1 LDIEALPQSAL
12 QVTLLSEERLYRLH
26 WLSRILDTALSIPGT
41 SLRFGLDGVLGL
53 IPGIGDPMGA
63 LLSSYVIFES
73 ARVGAP
79 KRLLLRMIGNVALES
94 LIGVIPLL
102 GDLFDFGWKANVRN
116 LALLRANQ
124 HVLMPYDRSPWQI
137 ILWIVLAL
145 FVVLAI
151 FTTVSFF
158 VLRFLYQMIIS

>member
-1 LDIEALPQSAL
+1 MNTNLPQQEQ
-12 QVTLLSEERLYRLH
+12 QVTVLSEDRLYRLN
-26 WLSRILDTALSIPGT
+26 WLSRILDTAFPIPGT
-41 SLRFGLDGVLGL
+41 SLRFGLDGIVGL
-53 IPGIGDPMGA
+53 IPGIGDPVGA

-124 HVLMPYDRSPWQI
+124 HALLPHDRPLWQI
-137 ILWIVLAL
+137 GFMVVMVLL
-145 FVVLAI
+145 LVLAI

-158 VLRFLYQMIIS
+158 VLRFLYQLIAG